1 MMPSAPKSSARL
13 AVANSPTGMRTIAA
27 APPWRTCAIPDKTEA
42 VSQSPCCPSSVTA
55 GKPSRPT
62 SSATIGEGRPH
73 QPLWTVSPARSR
85 RAREKAL
92 AVVMGK
98 IVLCCHRPR
107 GPVITQAAMV
117 AHGRRAS
124 NSRGSSSP
132 SIGDARPARGWLV
145 SAARFDLLDR
155 FRHQLVHGAANLVIR
170 DADALGV
177 EVLANLAEDVV
188 VTDLLEIRH
197 DDRLG
202 IGVGL
207 VAGEA
212 ELLRRPQ
219 AEELVATGVRLESQ
233 FLVEGEL
240 LLEAFLALVERSH
253 ACLAV
258 SGAAGRSRIGSQA
271 FSLHAASIS
280 MGQHAARNHARP
292 CIAGRNRQGNR

>member
-27 APPWRTCAIPDKTEA
+27 APPWRTCAIADKTEA

-73 QPLWTVSPARSR
+73 QPLWTVSPALSR

-92 AVVMGK
+92 AVVIAVVIAVVMGK

-107 GPVITQAAMV
+107 GPVITQATMV

-124 NSRGSSSP
+124 NSRGGSSP
-132 SIGDARPARGWLV
+132 SIGDARPAI

-155 FRHQLVHGAANLVIR
+155 FCHQLVHGAANLVIR

-177 EVLANLAEDVV
+177 EVLANLAEDVI

-258 SGAAGRSRIGSQA
+258 SGAAGRSHRFPTVRLGCT
-271 FSLHAASIS
+271 
-280 MGQHAARNHARP
+280 P
-292 CIAGRNRQGNR
+292 RQFRTVSTSSVGTTRGLA

>member
-27 APPWRTCAIPDKTEA
+27 APPWRTCAIPDTIEA

-62 SSATIGEGRPH
+62 SSATIGEDRPH

-85 RAREKAL
+85 RARENAL

-98 IVLCCHRPR
+98 IVLCYHRPR

-124 NSRGSSSP
+124 DSRGSSSP
-132 SIGDARPARGWLV
+132 SIGDARPASGWLV

-197 DDRLG
+197 DDPLG
-202 IGVGL
+202 IGVSL
-207 VAGEA
+207 IAGEA

-219 AEELVATGVRLESQ
+219 TEELVATGVRLESQ

-258 SGAAGRSRIGSQA
+258 SGAAGRSHRFPTVRLGCA
-271 FSLHAASIS
+271 
-280 MGQHAARNHARP
+280 P
-292 CIAGRNRQGNR
+292 RQFRTVSTSSVGATRGLA

>member
-13 AVANSPTGMRTIAA
+13 ALANSPTGMRTIAA
-27 APPWRTCAIPDKTEA
+27 APLWRTCAIPDTIEA

-55 GKPSRPT
+55 GKPSRPM
-62 SSATIGEGRPH
+62 SSATIAEDRPH
-73 QPLWTVSPARSR
+73 QPLWTVSPALSR
-85 RAREKAL
+85 RAREKAV

-98 IVLCCHRPR
+98 SPF
-107 GPVITQAAMV
+107 GKSSFAACV
-117 AHGRRAS
+117 RESRRHAPCDRRHGRQAS

-132 SIGDARPARGWLV
+132 SIGDARPAI

-155 FRHQLVHGAANLVIR
+155 FCHQLVHGAANLVIR
-170 DADALGV
+170 DADTLGV
-177 EVLANLAEDVV
+177 EVLANLAEDVI

-219 AEELVATGVRLESQ
+219 AQELVATGVRLESQ

-258 SGAAGRSRIGSQA
+258 SGAAGRSYR
-271 FSLHAASIS
+271 FPTV
-280 MGQHAARNHARP
+280 RP
-292 CIAGRNRQGNR
+292 GCTPRQFRTVSTSSVGTTRGLA